1 MPMDKIFHYVLGA
14 KRVTGAPKL
23 HQAPGSQMYTLI
35 TGHKVNNLTKKTEK
49 LTAGAG
55 AGSKL

>member
-1 MPMDKIFHYVLGA
+1 MDKIFHYVLGA